1 MSSTTKQPSIGE
13 VRTRRARKLGMLSVA
28 GVAGIVLALR
38 WAVRKTWRRAFPL
51 YWVGAELGLVWL
63 SGPLGIPAGTVGLAA
78 LIALITAV
86 VWPARSRLV
95 RAWRAAIVL
104 VLGAFAV
111 ASVAAGGPAALTAH
125 PFLTGFL
132 PLLAAMA
139 LGWPWW
145 HHLRSDQPV
154 LPEPEPELQ
163 AAPRNEIDPLTAHWM
178 RRWDHEVVASGVCA
192 GTQVLRAIEPR
203 AGVTDLIL
211 KLIPGRGVT
220 PASLMKKGGEVEVA
234 LELDENTVGFSS
246 TGKAARIRCSLT
258 QRSYIAGGVPWT
270 GPTMRDGQCVIL
282 TYVDGTPGLWT
293 FMPPG
298 FGVKGGLVVGTT
310 GSGKSRA
317 LGVLIANLLHDGW
330 MVAIGDSQNGQSL
343 PAWKTKTDYHAGPAA
358 VILLIARFHA
368 EIMYRSKK
376 LADAGVEVFDEND
389 PRVRKLGF
397 KKMMGVI
404 DECQLVLIR
413 NTPVVPLAEQAAE
426 TMRKTGCGLI
436 FATQI
441 PQNGSLGGS
450 IRLRDALVGGNT
462 LVLRLSNR
470 GSGSTIL
477 PDDFV
482 GDPFA
487 IPDMDAQ
494 GVPTAGMGYLRS
506 SKKVGMIG
514 RTAKLDEAAAAAAA
528 PHVPVVWNV
537 EAVESITPVKTTTT
551 AATGAGTDTTGN
563 GGSSSLAKIAA
574 LFGGGKPAAQPAAP
588 QSSPEWV
595 ISCLRAGPASAQALL
610 DRPDVPVG
618 KSQLYAL
625 LKTMH
630 ERGQIVRPAE
640 ANGAYTLPAPVS
652 AGR

>member
-1 MSSTTKQPSIGE
+1 MSSTNKKPTIGE
-13 VRTRRARKLGMLSVA
+13 VRTRRAAQLGMLLVA
-28 GVAGIVLALR
+28 AIAGIVLAVR
-38 WAVRKTWRRAFPL
+38 WVIRKSWRRLFPL
-51 YWVGAELGLVWL
+51 YWVAAELALVWL

-78 LIALITAV
+78 LIALATAAA
-86 VWPARSRLV
+86 WRARSRV
-95 RAWRAAIVL
+95 IRGWRAAIAA
-104 VLGAFAV
+104 VLGGFAFAT
-111 ASVAAGGPAALTAH
+111 VAAGGPDALHAH
-125 PFLTGFL
+125 PVWTLFA
-132 PLLAAMA
+132 PLAAGML

-145 HHLRSDQPV
+145 HHLRQVRPATV
-154 LPEPEPELQ
+154 EVEPQILPRHEV
-163 AAPRNEIDPLTAHWM
+163 DPLTADWT
-178 RRWDHEVVASGVCA
+178 RRWELDVVGVGVCA
-192 GTQVLRAIEPR
+192 GTRVIRATTPR
-203 AGVTDLIL
+203 DGVTDLIVQL
-211 KLIPGRGVT
+211 MPGRGVT
-220 PASLMKKGGEVEVA
+220 PTAIVKKGPEVEVA
-234 LELDENTVGFSS
+234 LDLNENTVGFSS
-246 TGKAARIRCSLT
+246 TGKAAKVRCSLA
-258 QRSYIAGGVPWT
+258 QRSYIAGGVPWA
-270 GPTMRDGQCVIL
+270 GPTIRDGRCEIL
-282 TYVDGTPGLWT
+282 TYVDGSPGFWT

-317 LGVLIANLLHDGW
+317 LGVLIANLLDDGW
-330 MVAIGDSQNGQSL
+330 MVAIGDSQHGQSL
-343 PAWKTKTDYHAGPAA
+343 PAWRDKTDYHAGPSA

-368 EIMYRSKK
+368 EIMYRSQK
-376 LADAGVEVFDEND
+376 LAEAGVEVFDEND
-389 PRVRKLGF
+389 PRVIALGF
-397 KKMMGVI
+397 KKMMGII

-413 NTPVVPLAEQAAE
+413 NTLVVPLAEQAVE

-450 IRLRDALVGGNT
+450 IRIRDGLVGGNT

-494 GVPTAGMGYLRS
+494 GAPTAGMGYLRS
-506 SKKVGMIG
+506 SSKVGMIG
-514 RTAKLDEAAAAAAA
+514 RTAKLDEQAAADAA

-537 EAVESITPVKTTTT
+537 DPVESLTTVKAGQQTTG
-551 AATGAGTDTTGN
+551 ASSATG
-563 GGSSSLAKIAA
+563 SSLAKIAA
-574 LFGGGKPAAQPAAP
+574 LFGAGKTAAQPAAP

-595 ISCLRAGPASAQALL
+595 VACLKAGPASAQALL
-610 DRPDVPVG
+610 DRPDCPVG

-630 ERGQIVRPAE
+630 DRGQIVRPAE
-640 ANGAYTLPAPVS
+640 SNGAYTLPAAVG

>member
-1 MSSTTKQPSIGE
+1 MSNTNKKPTVGE
-13 VRTRRARKLGMLSVA
+13 IRAARARKLGMVGVAAIA
-28 GVAGIVLALR
+28 GVVLAVR
-38 WAVRKTWRRAFPL
+38 WVIRKTWRRLLPV
-51 YWVGAELGLVWL
+51 YWFAADLALVWL
-63 SGPLGIPAGTVGLAA
+63 SGPLGIPAGTIGLVAVAVLIAA
-78 LIALITAV
+78 L
-86 VWPARSRLV
+86 VWPARSWAV
-95 RAWRAAIVL
+95 RGWRATIAAVFG
-104 VLGAFAV
+104 GAALATV
-111 ASVAAGGPAALTAH
+111 SAGGTAALAAH
-125 PFLTGFL
+125 PFLTLFL
-132 PLLAAMA
+132 PLLAAMV

-145 HHLRSDQPV
+145 HHLRQAPLLPV
-154 LPEPEPELQ
+154 EAEVEPDTDVVT
-163 AAPRNEIDPLTAHWM
+163 APQIDPLTLHWM
-178 RRWDHEVVASGVCA
+178 RRWDLEVVAAGVCA
-192 GTQVLRAIEPR
+192 GTQVIRAIEPR
-203 AGVTDLIL
+203 EGVTDLIL
-211 KLIPGRGVT
+211 KLLPGRGVT
-220 PASLMKKGGEVEVA
+220 PATLMKKGSEVEVA

-246 TGKAARIRCSLT
+246 TGKAAKIRCSLT

-270 GPTMRDGQCVIL
+270 GPTMRDGRCVIL
-282 TYVDGTPGLWT
+282 TYVDGTPGWWT

-298 FGVKGGLVVGTT
+298 FGVKGGLVVGSS

-317 LGVLIANLLHDGW
+317 LGKLIANLLDDSW
-330 MVAIGDSQNGQSL
+330 MVAVGDSQHGQSL
-343 PAWKTKTDYHAGPAA
+343 PAWKDKTDYHAGPAA
-358 VILLIARFHA
+358 VILLIARIHA
-368 EIMYRSKK
+368 EIMYRSKA
-376 LADAGVEVFDEND
+376 LADVGVEVFDEND
-389 PRVRKLGF
+389 PRVIALGF
-397 KKMMGVI
+397 KKMMAII

-413 NTPVVPLAEQAAE
+413 NTPIVALAEQAAE
-426 TMRKTGCGLI
+426 TMRKTGVGLI

-450 IRLRDALVGGNT
+450 IRLRDALVAGNT

-487 IPDMDAQ
+487 IPDLDAN

-506 SKKVGMIG
+506 SSKVGMIG

-537 EAVESITPVKTTTT
+537 DPVETLTPAKTTTT
-551 AATGAGTDTTGN
+551 AGTVLDGSGAGN
-563 GGSSSLAKIAA
+563 SRLAKIAS
-574 LFGGGKPAAQPAAP
+574 LFGGGKPVPAPSAP

-630 ERGQIVRPAE
+630 DRGQIVRPAE
-640 ANGAYTLPAPVS
+640 ANGAYTLPATVG